1 MGHDSWHRGTEV
13 DEEAGEERQ
22 VAGGGRGD
30 RGTTRKQVEIKG
42 IKVTRL
48 RQIHGCQL
56 LMCSINASIFVN
68 SSLHWS
74 HLIRMS
80 FRLTHFRTRMK
91 IERHFDPDRDG
102 GFKGSQGPG
111 RVIN

>member
-1 MGHDSWHRGTEV
+1 MTAGTE
-13 DEEAGEERQ
+13 ALRWMKRQERR
-22 VAGGGRGD
+22 GRWQ
-30 RGTTRKQVEIKG
+30 RRQETTRKQVEIKG

-56 LMCSINASIFVN
+56 LMSCINAWTFVN

-91 IERHFDPDRDG
+91 IESHFDPDRDG

>member
-1 MGHDSWHRGTEV
+1 MTAGTEALRWMKRQERRGRWQEGA
-13 DEEAGEERQ
+13 EET
-22 VAGGGRGD
+22 GR
-30 RGTTRKQVEIKG
+30 TTRKQVEIKG

-56 LMCSINASIFVN
+56 LMCCINAWIFVN

-91 IERHFDPDRDG
+91 IESHFDPDRDG